1 MPDFTC
7 LDENLFAKVA
17 ETLLQHISST
27 HCNFKSA
34 LGPSILLLCVRL
46 ADVQMNGFINYC
58 GVKIVQCFSI
68 SSRELHSARAAV
80 GDMASKSGG
89 ARDRSIFG
97 NHFARLFRCKIT
109 PPWSC
114 VSKSCPAIDT
124 QAL

>member
-17 ETLLQHISST
+17 QTLLQHISSM

-58 GVKIVQCFSI
+58 GARTRFAELASDWLLTSNVK
-68 SSRELHSARAAV
+68 H
-80 GDMASKSGG
+80 
-89 ARDRSIFG
+89 
-97 NHFARLFRCKIT
+97 
-109 PPWSC
+109 
-114 VSKSCPAIDT
+114 
-124 QAL
+124 

>member
-17 ETLLQHISST
+17 QTLLQHISST

-58 GVKIVQCFSI
+58 ILTAEAYKSAGSACIPIIQCFHMHMNVQN
-68 SSRELHSARAAV
+68 SSEQRFVLCLTSSSE
-80 GDMASKSGG
+80 SK
-89 ARDRSIFG
+89 
-97 NHFARLFRCKIT
+97 
-109 PPWSC
+109 
-114 VSKSCPAIDT
+114 
-124 QAL
+124 

>member
-17 ETLLQHISST
+17 QTLLQHLSST

-58 GVKIVQCFSI
+58 ALGNKFSQNTVNQSI
-68 SSRELHSARAAV
+68 SNEKLR
-80 GDMASKSGG
+80 
-89 ARDRSIFG
+89 
-97 NHFARLFRCKIT
+97 
-109 PPWSC
+109 
-114 VSKSCPAIDT
+114 
-124 QAL
+124 

>member
-17 ETLLQHISST
+17 QTLLQHISST

-58 GVKIVQCFSI
+58 EKFDDQFDSNDT
-68 SSRELHSARAAV
+68 LN
-80 GDMASKSGG
+80 K
-89 ARDRSIFG
+89 
-97 NHFARLFRCKIT
+97 
-109 PPWSC
+109 C
-114 VSKSCPAIDT
+114 VLLTLTLSNGHN
-124 QAL
+124 LEV

>member
-17 ETLLQHISST
+17 QTLLQHISST

-58 GVKIVQCFSI
+58 GRFNSKRNYIGVFVMIWTKMAFQEPHKTYF
-68 SSRELHSARAAV
+68 LH
-80 GDMASKSGG
+80 
-89 ARDRSIFG
+89 F
-97 NHFARLFRCKIT
+97 
-109 PPWSC
+109 
-114 VSKSCPAIDT
+114 
-124 QAL
+124 

>member
-17 ETLLQHISST
+17 QTLLQHISST

-58 GVKIVQCFSI
+58 ENKKLYTYYAHIEEQE
-68 SSRELHSARAAV
+68 R
-80 GDMASKSGG
+80 DSKSY
-89 ARDRSIFG
+89 RDG
-97 NHFARLFRCKIT
+97 KDLNKHQNDCAK
-109 PPWSC
+109 
-114 VSKSCPAIDT
+114 
-124 QAL
+124 

>member
-17 ETLLQHISST
+17 QTLLQHISST

-58 GVKIVQCFSI
+58 VTKLQM
-68 SSRELHSARAAV
+68 LAQSANLQ
-80 GDMASKSGG
+80 
-89 ARDRSIFG
+89 
-97 NHFARLFRCKIT
+97 NHQAEVYPILKHLFAWYYNL
-109 PPWSC
+109 
-114 VSKSCPAIDT
+114 
-124 QAL
+124 L

>member
-17 ETLLQHISST
+17 QTLLQHISST

-58 GVKIVQCFSI
+58 GFLITHTHIQ
-68 SSRELHSARAAV
+68 LA
-80 GDMASKSGG
+80 
-89 ARDRSIFG
+89 G
-97 NHFARLFRCKIT
+97 NLKN
-109 PPWSC
+109 
-114 VSKSCPAIDT
+114 
-124 QAL
+124 

>member
-17 ETLLQHISST
+17 QTLLQHISST

-58 GVKIVQCFSI
+58 FYDFCKTVLVK
-68 SSRELHSARAAV
+68 
-80 GDMASKSGG
+80 KY
-89 ARDRSIFG
+89 
-97 NHFARLFRCKIT
+97 T
-109 PPWSC
+109 PC
-114 VSKSCPAIDT
+114 EGMI
-124 QAL
+124 

>member
-17 ETLLQHISST
+17 QTLLQHISST

-58 GVKIVQCFSI
+58 VTVTHTSVFQS
-68 SSRELHSARAAV
+68 HSLEFFI
-80 GDMASKSGG
+80 GKE
-89 ARDRSIFG
+89 FT
-97 NHFARLFRCKIT
+97 N
-109 PPWSC
+109 
-114 VSKSCPAIDT
+114 
-124 QAL
+124 

>member
-17 ETLLQHISST
+17 QTLLQHISST

-58 GVKIVQCFSI
+58 
-68 SSRELHSARAAV
+68 ELN
-80 GDMASKSGG
+80 ASK
-89 ARDRSIFG
+89 
-97 NHFARLFRCKIT
+97 
-109 PPWSC
+109 
-114 VSKSCPAIDT
+114 KSFEVFCLVAFLR
-124 QAL
+124 ALPNQSLCRHDF

>member
-17 ETLLQHISST
+17 QTLLQHISST

-58 GVKIVQCFSI
+58 VPVCSPQATLLGAKA
-68 SSRELHSARAAV
+68 SRSGA
-80 GDMASKSGG
+80 DMFLG
-89 ARDRSIFG
+89 AGHALPPRLGRSPTMTRIKDR
-97 NHFARLFRCKIT
+97 
-109 PPWSC
+109 
-114 VSKSCPAIDT
+114 
-124 QAL
+124 

>member
-17 ETLLQHISST
+17 QTLLQHISST

-58 GVKIVQCFSI
+58 DI
-68 SSRELHSARAAV
+68 EAT
-80 GDMASKSGG
+80 
-89 ARDRSIFG
+89 SIFFVQLCLELLS
-97 NHFARLFRCKIT
+97 NEHT
-109 PPWSC
+109 
-114 VSKSCPAIDT
+114 
-124 QAL
+124 

>member
-17 ETLLQHISST
+17 QTLLQHISST

-58 GVKIVQCFSI
+58 VLQCTMFFLGL
-68 SSRELHSARAAV
+68 RWCL
-80 GDMASKSGG
+80 
-89 ARDRSIFG
+89 
-97 NHFARLFRCKIT
+97 
-109 PPWSC
+109 
-114 VSKSCPAIDT
+114 
-124 QAL
+124 

>member
-17 ETLLQHISST
+17 QTLLQHISST

-58 GVKIVQCFSI
+58 DVTISESQFSATGFY
-68 SSRELHSARAAV
+68 R
-80 GDMASKSGG
+80 
-89 ARDRSIFG
+89 
-97 NHFARLFRCKIT
+97 
-109 PPWSC
+109 
-114 VSKSCPAIDT
+114 
-124 QAL
+124 

>member
-17 ETLLQHISST
+17 QTLLQHISST

-58 GVKIVQCFSI
+58 ESSI
-68 SSRELHSARAAV
+68 ENKYFDV
-80 GDMASKSGG
+80 
-89 ARDRSIFG
+89 
-97 NHFARLFRCKIT
+97 
-109 PPWSC
+109 
-114 VSKSCPAIDT
+114 
-124 QAL
+124 

>member
-17 ETLLQHISST
+17 QTLLQHISST

-58 GVKIVQCFSI
+58 VNSLNEVQGFFYHFDFFDRLQAIV
-68 SSRELHSARAAV
+68 
-80 GDMASKSGG
+80 
-89 ARDRSIFG
+89 DR
-97 NHFARLFRCKIT
+97 N
-109 PPWSC
+109 
-114 VSKSCPAIDT
+114 
-124 QAL
+124 

>member
-17 ETLLQHISST
+17 QTLLQHISST

-58 GVKIVQCFSI
+58 EVLKQSLSYFREHNCVKTSEIKYQRNPSP
-68 SSRELHSARAAV
+68 SPENTGPR
-80 GDMASKSGG
+80 KSQ
-89 ARDRSIFG
+89 
-97 NHFARLFRCKIT
+97 ARL
-109 PPWSC
+109 
-114 VSKSCPAIDT
+114 
-124 QAL
+124 Q

>member
-17 ETLLQHISST
+17 QTLLQHISST

-58 GVKIVQCFSI
+58 EKKLQEIARSELIPQVKINVKPSN
-68 SSRELHSARAAV
+68 
-80 GDMASKSGG
+80 K
-89 ARDRSIFG
+89 
-97 NHFARLFRCKIT
+97 
-109 PPWSC
+109 
-114 VSKSCPAIDT
+114 
-124 QAL
+124 

>member
-17 ETLLQHISST
+17 QTLLQHISST

-58 GVKIVQCFSI
+58 GGG
-68 SSRELHSARAAV
+68 SAPVLLGRKRKQDTAAAAV
-80 GDMASKSGG
+80 VIRIQDKRNHVVVGEV
-89 ARDRSIFG
+89 RNHEFTIEDR
-97 NHFARLFRCKIT
+97 L
-109 PPWSC
+109 
-114 VSKSCPAIDT
+114 
-124 QAL
+124 

>member
-17 ETLLQHISST
+17 QTLLQHISST

-58 GVKIVQCFSI
+58 
-68 SSRELHSARAAV
+68 
-80 GDMASKSGG
+80 ASLVNGWYLSNIYFP
-89 ARDRSIFG
+89 S
-97 NHFARLFRCKIT
+97 C
-109 PPWSC
+109 SC
-114 VSKSCPAIDT
+114 VE
-124 QAL
+124 